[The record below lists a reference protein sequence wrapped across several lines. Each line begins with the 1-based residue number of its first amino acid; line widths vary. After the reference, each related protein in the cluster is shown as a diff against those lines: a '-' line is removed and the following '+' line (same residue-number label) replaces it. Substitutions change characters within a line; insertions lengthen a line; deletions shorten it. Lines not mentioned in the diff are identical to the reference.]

1 MSDIIKH
8 ECGIA
13 LIRLRKPLSYYQQ
26 KYGSWM
32 YGIQRLYLLM
42 EKQHNRGQDGAGVA
56 SIKLNSV
63 LGKPYI
69 DRTRSN
75 SKSPIREVF
84 DTIYDKISAYNI
96 PENNAAEWA
105 KNNVPFAGEIYLG
118 HLRYGTHGGNSIEY
132 VHPVMR
138 SSNWKARNLV
148 LAGNFN
154 LTNVDEIFSQLLEI
168 GQHPRDLSDT
178 VTVLEKI
185 GYFLDDEYQNLIQKY
200 KNQNVN
206 LKESIHALDEELDLT
221 KILREATKRFDGGY
235 TIGGLIGNGDAFVLR
250 DPNGIRPAFYYVDD
264 EVIVAASE
272 RPVIQ
277 TTFRLNAEEVKEID
291 PGHALIIKQ
300 DGSYAIEEIREPGER
315 RACSFERIY
324 FSRGTD
330 KYIYEERKQLG
341 VQLIPSILEAI
352 NHELSDTV
360 FSYIPNTA
368 ETAFYGMI
376 KGIEDYM
383 LRDKHRA
390 IMSANKLM
398 SSDEIWNIITLR
410 PRVEKIAVKDV
421 KLRTFI
427 TEDKSR
433 SDMVEH
439 VYDVTYGTV
448 REGKDNLVIID
459 DSIVRGT
466 TLKQSILKI
475 LDRLGPKR
483 VVIVS
488 SAPQIRYPDC
498 YGIDMTRMNEFCAF
512 TAAIELL
519 KETGR
524 ADIID
529 NVYQKCKQQQSLPK
543 EEIVNCVKEIYAPFT
558 VEQISEKIAQM
569 LTPKGMKAEVKLVFQ
584 TIEGLHNA
592 CPTDNGDW
600 YFSGNYPTPGGNKVV
615 NNAFINYYEG
625 KNIRPY

>member
-1 MSDIIKH
+1 MSDVIKH

-13 LIRLRKPLSYYQQ
+13 FIRLLKPLSYYQK

-56 SIKLNSV
+56 SVKLNSAS
-63 LGKPYI
+63 GKPYI

-75 SKSPIREVF
+75 SKSPIRDVF
-84 DTIYDKISAYNI
+84 DTIYSKIESFGSSAQNVG
-96 PENNAAEWA
+96 WA
-105 KNNVPFAGEIYLG
+105 KDNIPFAGELFLG
-118 HLRYGTHGGNSIEY
+118 HLRYGTYGGNSIEY

-148 LAGNFN
+148 IAGNFN
-154 LTNVDEIFSQLLEI
+154 LTNVDEIYAQLLEI
-168 GQHPRDLSDT
+168 GQHPRDLSDA
-178 VTVLEKI
+178 VTILEKI
-185 GYFLDDEYQNLIQKY
+185 GYFLDDKYQRLLQKY
-200 KNQNVN
+200 KEQDEGLKDIGHILDKN
-206 LKESIHALDEELDLT
+206 LDIA

-235 TIGGLIGNGDAFVLR
+235 TIGGLIGNGDAFIIR
-250 DPNGIRPAFYYVDD
+250 DPNGIRPAFYYTDD
-264 EVIVAASE
+264 EVIVVASE

-277 TTFRLNAEEVKEID
+277 TAFRLEAEDIKEID
-291 PGHALIIKQ
+291 PGYALIVKQ
-300 DGSYAIEEIREPGER
+300 DGSYSLEEIRKPQQR
-315 RACSFERIY
+315 SSCSFERIY

-330 KYIYEERKQLG
+330 KYIYQERKQLG
-341 VQLIPSILEAI
+341 EQLIPSILDAI
-352 NHELSDTV
+352 NYELDDTV

-368 ETAFYGMI
+368 ETSFYGMI
-376 KGIEDYM
+376 KGIENYM
-383 LRDKHRA
+383 LQDKHHL
-390 IMSANKLM
+390 IMDAKKLL
-398 SSDEIWNIITLR
+398 SSNEIWEIITKR

-421 KLRTFI
+421 KMRTFI

-483 VVIVS
+483 IVIVS

-512 TAAIELL
+512 LAAIELL
-519 KETGR
+519 KQTGQ
-524 ADIID
+524 ASVIND
-529 NVYQKCKQQQSLPK
+529 VYQKCKEQQSLPK
-543 EEIVNCVKEIYAPFT
+543 EEMVNYVKNIYAPFT
-558 VEQISEKIAQM
+558 VEQISNKIAQM
-569 LTPKGMKAEVKLVFQ
+569 LTPKGTNAEVKIVFQ

-600 YFSGNYPTPGGNKVV
+600 YFTGNYPTPGGSKVV

-625 KNIRPY
+625 NDIRPY

>member
-1 MSDIIKH
+1 MSDVIKH

-13 LIRLRKPLSYYQQ
+13 FIRLLKPLSYYQE

-56 SIKLNSV
+56 SVKLNSA

-84 DTIYDKISAYNI
+84 DTIYNKI
-96 PENNAAEWA
+96 ENSGERWKDVKWVKDNA
-105 KNNVPFAGEIYLG
+105 PFAGEIYLG

-138 SSNWKARNLV
+138 SSNWRGRNLV

-154 LTNVDEIFSQLLEI
+154 LTNVDEIFAQLLEI

-185 GYFLDDEYQNLIQKY
+185 GYFLDEEYESMLQHY
-200 KNQNVN
+200 KNNNEN
-206 LKESIHALDEELDLT
+206 LKAATHIIDRELDIA

-235 TIGGLIGNGDAFVLR
+235 TIGGLIGNGDAFIVR
-250 DPNGIRPAFYYVDD
+250 DPNGIRPAFYYADD

-277 TTFRLNAEEVKEID
+277 TTFRLKAEQVKEIE
-291 PGHALIIKQ
+291 PGQALLIKQ
-300 DGSYAIEEIREPGER
+300 DGSYSLKEIRKPQNR
-315 RACSFERIY
+315 QSCSFERIY

-330 KYIYEERKQLG
+330 KYIYQERKQLG
-341 VQLIPSILEAI
+341 VQLIPSILEAVDYDLD
-352 NHELSDTV
+352 NTV

-368 ETAFYGMI
+368 ETAFYGML
-376 KGIEDYM
+376 KGVEDYM
-383 LRDKHRA
+383 LREKHRI
-390 IMSANKLM
+390 IMNAEKLL
-398 SSDEIWNIITLR
+398 SSDEIWSIITSR
-410 PRVEKIAVKDV
+410 PRFEKIAVKDV
-421 KLRTFI
+421 KMRTFI

-448 REGKDNLVIID
+448 REGLDNLVIID

-466 TLKQSILKI
+466 TLKQSIIKM

-483 VVIVS
+483 IVVVS

-498 YGIDMTRMNEFCAF
+498 YGIDMSRMNEFCAF
-512 TAAIELL
+512 LAAIELL
-519 KETGR
+519 KETGQT
-524 ADIID
+524 DIIND
-529 NVYQKCKQQQSLPK
+529 VYLKCKEQLCLPK
-543 EEIVNCVKEIYAPFT
+543 EEMVNYVKNIYAPFT
-558 VEQISEKIAQM
+558 SQQISDKIAQM
-569 LTPKGMKAEVKLVFQ
+569 LKPEGIKAEIKLVFQ

-592 CPTDNGDW
+592 CPNDTGDW
-600 YFSGNYPTPGGNKVV
+600 YFSGNYPTPGGTKVV

-625 KNIRPY
+625 NNARPY